1 MRFRRLFRPLPRSAR
16 DLDAEL
22 REEIESHVA
31 MCADALEQKG
41 MSRAAALAAAR
52 SRFGDF
58 EDSMRI
64 LRQSVRQRSARVHRR
79 ELAHTIRQDLAFA
92 WRQARRSPAFS
103 VAVVTTLA
111 LGIGANAAMFGLVD
125 RLLLRQPPGVV
136 APDDVRRLYWS
147 QTFSW
152 AGTITQ
158 EVSNYADYLL
168 LRQEARS
175 WTDIAAHFS
184 GQWTYGR
191 GEGARPVRGAMV
203 TASYWS
209 LLRPRMFLGRF
220 FTADEDVPGTGAPV
234 AVVSHDFWRTTL
246 GADSAVLGRRIVF
259 NGLELSVVGVAA
271 PGFHGID
278 LQDAH
283 IWMPMSAGGPV
294 AVSDQWQT
302 RSVTWLRILGRLR
315 PGVSEEEAAAEATGL
330 FRRALLAREH
340 EGGRTTAT
348 LETIDPTARVLPAS
362 LIEARGPSG
371 WLLRTARIARWLSIM
386 ALLVLA
392 IAAANVANLL
402 LARASTRVREI
413 AVRSALGASGRRL
426 AALLLTESGLYAAA
440 GTLAGLVIAALVSR
454 SVHRLLLPDVATTP
468 LLVGGG
474 RNVLLASLTV
484 MVMVAVLT
492 SLTPIVLSRRASIVG
507 ALKAGARGAT
517 LARSRTRLVLI
528 VVQGALSLVL
538 LSGAGLFVRSLH
550 RAMTTDVGFDAAHVV
565 VSWFESTGAA
575 LTPAQRDE
583 HYAHLI
589 ERMRGQPNVA
599 RVALAT
605 SVPFW
610 SSMSRRI
617 RTMDRDSIP
626 SSKDGGP
633 YVTEVSSE
641 YFATLGT
648 RIVRGRAF
656 NDADRAGAPLVAI
669 LSETIAHALFG
680 DRDALGQCV
689 RVGPRTA
696 PCTTVVGIAQDAR
709 RQALEEPDPILQY
722 YLPLAQR
729 VGPGSAPVLFVR
741 ARDEAS
747 TLVEAL
753 RREFVALGPSVPYAS
768 VRVLQELVDPQ
779 IQPWRLGA
787 SMFAAFGLLALI
799 IAAVGLYSVL
809 AYEVA
814 RRRPEFGV
822 RMALGARTADIMRL
836 VLSQGAALTIIG
848 VALGLGG
855 AALGARFLQPLLF
868 ETSVS
873 DPAIYGGVIA
883 VLLGAA
889 IAASVP
895 AALRARRVD
904 PNSVL
909 RME

>member
-1 MRFRRLFRPLPRSAR
+1 MRFRRLFRSLPRSGR

-58 EDSMRI
+58 EDSMRM

-79 ELAHTIRQDLAFA
+79 ELAHTIRQDLTFA

-103 VAVVTTLA
+103 AAVVATLA

-125 RLLLRQPPGVV
+125 RLLLRQPSGVTV
-136 APDDVRRLYWS
+136 PDDVRRLYWS
-147 QTFSW
+147 RTFSW
-152 AGTITQ
+152 AGLVTQ

-168 LRQEARS
+168 LRNEATS
-175 WTDIAAHFS
+175 WTEVAAHFS
-184 GQWTYGR
+184 GPWTYGR
-191 GEGARPVRGAMV
+191 GEVARPVHGAMV
-203 TASYWS
+203 TASYWR
-209 LLRPRMFLGRF
+209 LLRPRTFMGRF
-220 FTADEDVPGTGAPV
+220 FTAEEDVPGNAAAV
-234 AVVSHDFWRTTL
+234 AVVSHDFWRTAL
-246 GADSAVLGRRIVF
+246 GADPAVLGRRIVF
-259 NGLELSVVGVAA
+259 NGLELAIVGVAA
-271 PGFHGID
+271 PDFHGID
-278 LQDAH
+278 LQH
-283 IWMPMSAGGPV
+283 TQIWMPLSAAAPV
-294 AVSDQWQT
+294 AISDQWQT
-302 RSVTWLRILGRLR
+302 RDVTWLRIIGRLR
-315 PGVSEEEAAAEATGL
+315 PGVSDGEAAAEATGL
-330 FRRALLAREH
+330 FRRALLAEEH
-340 EGGRTTAT
+340 ENGRTTAT
-348 LETIDPTARVLPAS
+348 LATIDATARVLPAS

-402 LARASTRVREI
+402 LARASTRMREV
-413 AVRSALGASGRRL
+413 AVRSALGATRRRL

-454 SVHRLLLPDVATTP
+454 SVHRLLLPDVAATP
-468 LLVGGG
+468 LLLG
-474 RNVLLASLTV
+474 RNVLLASLAV
-484 MVMVAVLT
+484 MALVAVLT

-507 ALKAGARGAT
+507 ALKAGARGST

-538 LSGAGLFVRSLH
+538 LCGAGLFVRSLH
-550 RAMTTDVGFDAAHVV
+550 RAVTTDVGFDAERVV
-565 VSWFESTGAA
+565 VSWFESTGST
-575 LTPAQRDE
+575 LTRAQRDE
-583 HYAHLI
+583 HYTRMI
-589 ERMRGQPNVA
+589 ERLRGQPNVA
-599 RVALAT
+599 SAALAT

-610 SSMSRRI
+610 SSMSGRI
-617 RTMDRDSIP
+617 RAMDRDSIP
-626 SSKDGGP
+626 SSRDGGP
-633 YVTEVSSE
+633 YVTEVTPE

-656 NDADRAGAPLVAI
+656 DERDRAGAPQVAI
-669 LSETIAHALFG
+669 LNETIARALFG
-680 DRDALGQCV
+680 DLEPVGQCV

-696 PCTTVVGIAQDAR
+696 PCTTVVGIAEDAR
-709 RQALEEPDPILQY
+709 RQVLEQRDPVLQY

-729 VGPGSAPVLFVR
+729 SGPGSAPVLFVR
-741 ARDEAS
+741 ATDDAR
-747 TLVEAL
+747 TLVGTL
-753 RREFVALGPSVPYAS
+753 RQEFAALGPNVPYAS

-787 SMFAAFGLLALI
+787 SMFAAFGLLALV

-822 RMALGARTADIMRL
+822 RMALGASTADIIRL
-836 VLSQGAALTIIG
+836 VLSQGALLSVVG
-848 VALGLGG
+848 VALGLG
-855 AALGARFLQPLLF
+855 AVALGAKFVEPLLF
-868 ETSVS
+868 ETSAW
-873 DPAIYGGVIA
+873 DPVIYGAVVA
-883 VLLGAA
+883 VLLTTAV
-889 IAASVP
+889 AASVP

-904 PNSVL
+904 PVTAL
-909 RME
+909 RSD